1 MLLKIYIGSIVFF
14 YIGILAYTID
24 AIIKVKNSGLKKSTD
39 KKKMELRFIVQIVI
53 YSLIPIVNV
62 CMGCI
67 YIFSKD
73 LYKTLDEQID
83 KAKENQN

>member
-1 MLLKIYIGSIVFF
+1 MLLKIYIGTIVFF
-14 YIGILAYTID
+14 YIGILVYAID
-24 AIIKVKNSGLKKSTD
+24 AVIKVKNSGLKKNKTT
-39 KKKMELRFIVQIVI
+39 KKMEIRFVVQIVI
-53 YSLIPIVNV
+53 YSLIPIFNV

-73 LYKTLDEQID
+73 LYKILDEQID